1 MRELKTPAEVD
12 SFLDEN
18 PVAILMFGA
27 TWCAPC
33 KALKP
38 KVEKLSGERPHV
50 PLAYC
55 DIEEHSQL
63 VADLEIMSVP
73 TVMAMVDGEGTQTVV
88 GTNADK
94 VREVFDACGDMIVMR
109 GATRE

>member
-12 SFLDEN
+12 AFLDEN

-38 KVEKLSGERPHV
+38 KVEKIAEERSHV

-94 VREVFDACGDMIVMR
+94 VREMFDACGDMIAMR
-109 GATRE
+109 SVSRE

>member
-12 SFLDEN
+12 AFLDEN

-27 TWCAPC
+27 TWCGPC

-38 KVEKLSGERPHV
+38 KAEKISEAKQHV
-50 PLAYC
+50 PFAYC
-55 DIEEHSQL
+55 DIEEHGQL

-73 TVMAMVDGEGTQTVV
+73 TLIAMVDGDGTQTVV
-88 GTNADK
+88 GTAVDK
-94 VREVFDACGDMIVMR
+94 VQSLFDACGDMIAMR
-109 GATRE
+109 GV

>member
-12 SFLDEN
+12 AFLDEN

-33 KALKP
+33 KTLKP
-38 KVEKLSGERPHV
+38 KVERISAAKELV

-55 DIEEHSQL
+55 DIEEHGHL

-73 TVMAMVDGEGTQTVV
+73 TLIAMVDGDGAQSVV
-88 GTNADK
+88 GAAVDK
-94 VREVFDACGDMIVMR
+94 VQALFDTCGDMIAMR
-109 GATRE
+109 GV

>member
-12 SFLDEN
+12 AFLDEN
-18 PVAILMFGA
+18 SIAILMFGA

-33 KALKP
+33 KTLKP
-38 KVEKLSGERPHV
+38 KVEKISATKELV

-55 DIEEHSQL
+55 DIEEHGQL

-73 TVMAMVDGEGTQTVV
+73 TVIAMVDGDGAQAVV
-88 GTNADK
+88 GTAVDK
-94 VREVFDACGDMIVMR
+94 VQALFDSCGDMIAMR
-109 GATRE
+109 GV

>member
-1 MRELKTPAEVD
+1 MRELKTPEEVD
-12 SFLDEN
+12 SFLDQN

-33 KALKP
+33 KSLKP
-38 KVEKLSGERPHV
+38 KVEKISEAKKHV

-55 DIEEHSQL
+55 DIEEHGQL

-73 TVMAMVDGEGTQTVV
+73 TMIAMVDGDGTQTVV
-88 GTNADK
+88 GTAVDK
-94 VREVFDACGDMIVMR
+94 VQALFDTCGDMIAVR
-109 GATRE
+109 GV